1 MMRTPSCRTILIVLC
16 CCACHSHPPAAPGQ
30 TGIPQELISSIT
42 IGTYSG
48 HYSKG
53 LLTLAI
59 NYISG
64 NIASGYDI
72 HKGLRRNLNGTV
84 EIKDGRLEFV
94 LKEPGGNPYD
104 GTFYLSLDTAADKF
118 SGKWVPSDVKMA
130 KEGPLEL
137 ERTTYAMNAPDLTHD
152 QWESD
157 LGTLQFGEDGVCTL
171 DYYPGGDSVGNIDLD
186 AQLVTVKGSY
196 EVKGDTI
203 RIDWQRN
210 KRTPTLNMRLIYNP
224 GTPYNDSTETG
235 GQPPVLQGKKVK
247 FEKNIAG

>member
-1 MMRTPSCRTILIVLC
+1 MLRTPSCRTILLALC
-16 CCACHSHPPAAPGQ
+16 CCACHPYQPASGPA
-30 TGIPQELISSIT
+30 TGISSQLIGNIT
-42 IGTYSG
+42 VGTYSG

-72 HKGLRRNLNGTV
+72 HKGLRRNLNGSV
-84 EIKDGRLEFV
+84 ESKDGRLEFV

-104 GTFYLSLDTAADKF
+104 GTFYLSLDTAADKI
-118 SGKWVPSDVKMA
+118 SGKWVPTDAKLA

-137 ERTTYAMNAPDLTHD
+137 ARTSYATNLPDIDHD
-152 QWESD
+152 QWVSD
-157 LGTLQFGEDGVCTL
+157 LGTLQFGEEGVCTL
-171 DYYPGGDSVGNIDLD
+171 QYYPGEDSVRIADPN
-186 AQLVTVKGSY
+186 AQLITVKGSY

-210 KRTPTLNMRLIYNP
+210 DRTPALNMRLIYHA
-224 GTPYNDSTETG
+224 GTPYTDSTSGEI
-235 GQPPVLQGKKVK
+235 PCLESKKVK
-247 FEKNIAG
+247 FEKLIAG